1 MLTQKQIKKNLKK
14 LDIKENFIIIHS
26 DITGLIFKNF
36 NLEKLWKIIFN
47 SFGRDKTYII
57 PTFTL
62 QAPNKK
68 FWSYNKSESDT
79 GMLSEYFR
87 KNISSI
93 RTIHPIHSVGIFGK
107 NQKKIPQNK
116 SLSSFGKNSIWEWL
130 CNSKDVCNIS
140 LGLNLAG
147 GATFCHFSEEY
158 LKVDYRKY
166 KNINIYIE
174 KDNNRKIKKKYLYYA
189 RKKNFENNWKKCEN
203 ELIKNS
209 LIKKYIFPENNYQVL
224 KMNTFKVTNFL
235 IRKIKKNR
243 LYLVK

>member
-1 MLTQKQIKKNLKK
+1 M
-14 LDIKENFIIIHS
+14 
-26 DITGLIFKNF
+26 
-36 NLEKLWKIIFN
+36 
-47 SFGRDKTYII
+47 
-57 PTFTL
+57 
-62 QAPNKK
+62 
-68 FWSYNKSESDT
+68 
-79 GMLSEYFR
+79 
-87 KNISSI
+87 
-93 RTIHPIHSVGIFGK
+93 
-107 NQKKIPQNK
+107 
-116 SLSSFGKNSIWEWL
+116 
-130 CNSKDVCNIS
+130 
-140 LGLNLAG
+140 AG

-189 RKKNFENNWKKCEN
+189 RKKNFENNWKKCEK

-235 IRKIKKNR
+235 ISKIKKNR